1 MNCLIKIINEISEK
15 AKGNLKP
22 DLKKYGKNFRSISES
37 AILETLNPLFREYNI
52 AYEVA
57 VQDQQLRV
65 EKIRAGKDSAGNLIE
80 KLVFIAD
87 AKVILRLY
95 QNDLFVKCDINDPL
109 HMMSTTD
116 TLGKGLDYIV
126 FEGWGSGVDAG
137 DKATGKAITAATK
150 YALLKGFR
158 LQYSDDPDVEAS
170 EDIESI
176 IEEGNSSAK
185 KEELRTN
192 NQKNK
197 ETSKE
202 KKEEDRLA
210 TEAQLNYVK
219 GLVVACGLTDDEFK
233 QKYGFFPYDTNI
245 PMRKAREII
254 EELKKLQ
261 DDKLPF

>member
-1 MNCLIKIINEISEK
+1 MKSLIEIINEISEK
-15 AKGNLKP
+15 AKGQLKP
-22 DLKKYGKNFRSISES
+22 DLKKYGKNFRAISES
-37 AILETLNPLFREYNI
+37 AILETLNPLFKEYNI
-52 AYEVA
+52 AYEVV

-65 EKIRAGKDSAGNLIE
+65 ERIRAGRDSAGNLIE

-87 AKVILRLY
+87 AKVLLKVFQLEVEKPEFNYFI
-95 QNDLFVKCDINDPL
+95 
-109 HMMSTTD
+109 
-116 TLGKGLDYIV
+116 
-126 FEGWGSGVDAG
+126 FEGWGSGVDSG

-158 LQYSDDPDVEAS
+158 LQYSDDPDAEAS

-176 IEEGNSSAK
+176 IEGNLESAGNMIADVMNNALDEIHKQEK
-185 KEELRTN
+185 KA
-192 NQKNK
+192 
-197 ETSKE
+197 

-233 QKYGFFPYDTNI
+233 QKYGFLPYDTNI

>member
-1 MNCLIKIINEISEK
+1 MKNLIEIINEISEK
-15 AKGNLKP
+15 AKGQLKP
-22 DLKKYGKNFRSISES
+22 DLKKYGKNFRAISES
-37 AILETLNPLFREYNI
+37 AILETLNPLFKEYCI
-52 AYEVA
+52 AYDIIIEE
-57 VQDQQLRV
+57 QRLHI
-65 EKIRAGKDSAGNLIE
+65 EKINAGRDAAGNLIQ
-80 KLVFIAD
+80 KLVFIAE
-87 AKVILRLY
+87 AKVRLEL
-95 QNDLFVKCDINDPL
+95 QPKDPFENQLF
-109 HMMSTTD
+109 
-116 TLGKGLDYIV
+116 
-126 FEGWGSGVDAG
+126 FEGWGSGIDSG

-170 EDIESI
+170 EDIENI

-202 KKEEDRLA
+202 KKEEPLA
-210 TEAQLNYVK
+210 TDAQLNYIK
-219 GLVVACGLTDDEFK
+219 GLVVACGLNDDEFK
-233 QKYGFFPYDTNI
+233 QKYGFLPYDTNI

-261 DDKLPF
+261 DEKLPF